1 MADGE
6 SELEKYPIS
15 GRFLMGRL
23 RHALSV
29 EEKDQLEALAEDVT
43 QFESGEVV
51 VKRGDVCN
59 SSNILIEGYMT
70 RSITEEG
77 KRYIVGI
84 QVPGD
89 FVDLHG
95 FALKRLDHDLST
107 LGPAKIAYVP
117 HERLEEVMRDSPHLA
132 RLLWFST
139 LLDAAI
145 HREWILKMEQLK
157 ASRRAA
163 HIFCEIW
170 DRLEMVGLGG
180 PRGVRTPLTQ
190 ADLAEMCGTTSI
202 HMSRA
207 LGEMRKAG
215 VAEFRRGDLHVP
227 DRVKLQEYARF
238 DPTYLYGKGLLGMGE
253 ELSVDT

>member
-6 SELEKYPIS
+6 SELERYPVS

-23 RHALSV
+23 RHAMSV
-29 EEKDQLEALAEDVT
+29 EEKEILEGLASETRVL
-43 QFESGEVV
+43 EPSEVV
-51 VKRGDVCN
+51 VKRGDVVNC
-59 SSNILIEGYMT
+59 SNILIEGYMT

-77 KRYIVGI
+77 KRFIVGV

-95 FALKRLDHDLST
+95 FALKRLDHDLAA

-117 HERLEEVMRDSPHLA
+117 HERLEEVMVKWPHLA

-145 HREWILKMEQLK
+145 HREWIMKMEQLT

-170 DRLEMVGLGG
+170 HRLEMVGLGG

-215 VAEFRRGDLHVP
+215 IAEFRRGNLHVD
-227 DRVKLQEYARF
+227 DRVKLEEYARF
-238 DPTYLYGKGLLGMGE
+238 NSTYLYGEGLLGMGE
-253 ELSVDT
+253 ELSVD

>member
-6 SELEKYPIS
+6 SEIDKYPIS

-23 RHALSV
+23 RHAMSV
-29 EEKDQLEALAEDVT
+29 EEKEQVEALADDVRSLEPGET
-43 QFESGEVV
+43 VVSRGEV
-51 VKRGDVCN
+51 CN
-59 SSNILIEGYMT
+59 KSNILVEGYMT

-77 KRYIVGI
+77 KRFIVGV

-95 FALKRLDHDLST
+95 FALKRLDHDLSS
-107 LGPAKIAYVP
+107 LGPAKVAFVP
-117 HERLEEVMRDSPHLA
+117 HERLEDIMREAPHLA

-145 HREWILKMEQLK
+145 HREWILKMEQLT

-170 DRLEMVGLGG
+170 HRLEMVGLGG

-215 VAEFRRGDLHVP
+215 VAEFRRGDLHVQ
-227 DRVKLQEYARF
+227 DRVKLEEYARF

-253 ELSVDT
+253 ELSVN